1 MDNVKGEDVDGKQGE
16 RECKQVEVAVIPL
29 PHTVSNPWAVMVKAI

>member
-1 MDNVKGEDVDGKQGE
+1 MDYVESEDVDGKEGE
-16 RECKQVEVAVIPL
+16 RQSKQVEVAIIPL